1 MTKKSEPT
9 VTITLKEDTAVWLRS
24 VLENMQVQGPAKAVR
39 PLLNRQAEILD
50 QLPGGENDHEGA

>member
-1 MTKKSEPT
+1 MEKKPDEIN
-9 VTITLKEDTAVWLRS
+9 TIVLKNETAVWLRG

-39 PLLNRQAEILD
+39 PLLAKQAEILD

>member
-1 MTKKSEPT
+1 MAKNDKV
-9 VTITLKEDTAVWLRS
+9 VTITIKDETAVWLRA

-39 PLLNRQAEILD
+39 PLLARQAEILD